1 MDSMDSTA
9 CVSAAEGTA
18 VTDTPIYDQIRDEL
32 SMRRESEQ
40 QSTGKRAER
49 GATSTVSVWALVDAN
64 RDAGGRRRR

>member
-1 MDSMDSTA
+1 M
-9 CVSAAEGTA
+9 
-18 VTDTPIYDQIRDEL
+18 TDTPIYDQVRDEL

>member
-1 MDSMDSTA
+1 M
-9 CVSAAEGTA
+9 
-18 VTDTPIYDQIRDEL
+18 TDTPIYDQIRDEL

-49 GATSTVSVWALVDAN
+49 GATSTVSVWALVDAH

>member
-1 MDSMDSTA
+1 MA